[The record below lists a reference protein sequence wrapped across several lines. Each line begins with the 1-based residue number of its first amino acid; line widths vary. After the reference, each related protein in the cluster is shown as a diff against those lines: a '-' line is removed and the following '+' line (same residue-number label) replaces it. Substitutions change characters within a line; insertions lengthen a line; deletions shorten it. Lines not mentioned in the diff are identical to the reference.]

1 MDFPSKF
8 LWAGNICDFF
18 LSVRFCHRR
27 RKTHAI
33 AISVVSLESMVP
45 SEVWALI
52 LSKIPPAPDP
62 PRYPPPGTRPCPDH
76 LKMLVYGESQK
87 CVSGLLV
94 CQNPEAVLQND
105 CIGAPR
111 SECRW
116 NQLGGAFWSG
126 PLQFLR
132 SREIQH
138 WSPIMMQQESVTVGS
153 PIMTWPGRLTE
164 YKKGVPTR
172 CSYKVFL
179 QGVPTRCSYKVF
191 LQGVPTRCSCRGR
204 SVF

>member
-62 PRYPPPGTRPCPDH
+62 PRYPPPWDTSLPRSPENVGIWGISKVRFRTSRLSESRSGFAERLHWCAAIRMSLESSGGSILERPVAISKIP
-76 LKMLVYGESQK
+76 GGIPGGSQK
-87 CVSGLLV
+87 WVSRATSCG
-94 CQNPEAVLQND
+94 PEICLKKHFPGD
-105 CIGAPR
+105 PPR
-111 SECRW
+111 
-116 NQLGGAFWSG
+116 
-126 PLQFLR
+126 
-132 SREIQH
+132 
-138 WSPIMMQQESVTVGS
+138 
-153 PIMTWPGRLTE
+153 PGRVCT
-164 YKKGVPTR
+164 
-172 CSYKVFL
+172 
-179 QGVPTRCSYKVF
+179 
-191 LQGVPTRCSCRGR
+191 
-204 SVF
+204 